1 MPASPP
7 FARQLCLS
15 MIVKNEAHVIAR
27 CLASVR
33 PAIGAWAIVDTGS
46 SDGTQEKIRESLADL
61 PGELIERPW
70 VDFATNRNQALDLA
84 RSFGD
89 YALII
94 DADEIL
100 EIDAG
105 ANFPARLDGA
115 GYWLRQRIGD
125 GEFEYHSAKLLRH
138 DTPWRWCGVLHEYPA
153 AHPQPHMQLLDGL
166 RVRSFPDGAR
176 SQRPQREKFLAD
188 VEVLEKA
195 LRTEPDNARYQFYLA
210 QSLRDAGEN
219 ERAVDAY
226 RRRVALGGWEE
237 ETWYSRFQIGV
248 LLERLKAGD
257 AAIIDAYL
265 AAWDSRPTRAEPLCE
280 LARYLRGRGRYAA
293 AYVHARVA
301 AELPPP
307 GDLLFVDLA
316 VYRWRARDE
325 QAISAF
331 YIGRPKE
338 CAVLSDALLA
348 DPALPA
354 SERTRIAANARFGH
368 EAVAKS

>member
-1 MPASPP
+1 
-7 FARQLCLS
+7 

-46 SDGTQEKIRESLADL
+46 SDGTQEKIRELFADL

-70 VDFATNRNQALDLA
+70 IDFATNRNQALDLA

-195 LRTEPDNARYQFYLA
+195 LRDEPDNARYQFYLA

-219 ERAVDAY
+219 ERAMDAY
-226 RRRVALGGWEE
+226 LRRVAIGGWEE

-293 AYVHARVA
+293 AYVHARAA
-301 AELPPP
+301 AELSPPS
-307 GDLLFVDLA
+307 DLLFVDLA

-331 YIGRPKE
+331 YIGRQKE

-368 EAVAKS
+368 EAAPKS

>member
-1 MPASPP
+1 
-7 FARQLCLS
+7 
-15 MIVKNEAHVIAR
+15 MIVKNEAHVIGR

-46 SDGTQEKIRESLADL
+46 SDGTQEKIRELLADL

-70 VDFATNRNQALDLA
+70 IDFATNRNQALDLA

-138 DTPWRWCGVLHEYPA
+138 DTPWRWCGVLHEYPTS
-153 AHPQPHMQLLDGL
+153 HPQPHMQLLDGL

-188 VEVLEKA
+188 VEVLERV

-219 ERAVDAY
+219 ERAV
-226 RRRVALGGWEE
+226 
-237 ETWYSRFQIGV
+237 
-248 LLERLKAGD
+248 
-257 AAIIDAYL
+257 DAYL

-293 AYVHARVA
+293 AYVHARAA
-301 AELPPP
+301 AELPLP

-348 DPALPA
+348 YPALPA